1 MMPGTLAARR
11 YAKALLDLAR
21 AQGMQETVGV
31 ELARVA
37 EVLADPSLAKML
49 AVPNLPLKT
58 RKDIVEQL
66 GATLSLQPLMGNFL
80 RVLAENGRLSIVTD
94 IESAYQRLLE
104 RALGRVRAKVHAAA
118 PLSEEELNALV
129 DAFSRLT
136 NMTVLPTIE
145 LDPELLG
152 GVMVEIEGRVYDAS
166 LKTQLQRL
174 GQTLARQM

>member
-1 MMPGTLAARR
+1 MPETPAARR

-21 AQGMQETVGV
+21 GQGLQETVGV
-31 ELARVA
+31 ELARVT
-37 EVLADPSLAKML
+37 EVLADPSLAQLL
-49 AVPNLPLKT
+49 ALPNLPLKT
-58 RKDIVEQL
+58 RRDITER
-66 GATLSLQPLMGNFL
+66 LSTALALQPLTSNFL
-80 RVLAENGRLSIVTD
+80 RVLAENGRLD
-94 IESAYQRLLE
+94 IIPQVENAYQHLLE
-104 RALGRVRAKVHAAA
+104 RALGRVRAKVRAAA

-152 GVMVEIEGRVYDAS
+152 GVTVEIEGRVYDAS

-174 GQTLARQM
+174 GETLARQT

>member
-1 MMPGTLAARR
+1 MPETPAARR
-11 YAKALLDLAR
+11 YAKALLELAR
-21 AQGMQETVGV
+21 GQGMQETVGI
-31 ELARVA
+31 ELARVT
-37 EVLADPSLAKML
+37 EVLADPSLAQLL
-49 AVPNLPLKT
+49 ALPNLPLKT
-58 RKDIVEQL
+58 RRDIAERL
-66 GATLSLQPLMGNFL
+66 GIALALQPLTSNFL
-80 RVLAENGRLSIVTD
+80 RVLAENGRLDIVPH
-94 IESAYQRLLE
+94 IENAYQHLLE
-104 RALGRVRAKVHAAA
+104 RALGRVRAKVRAAA

-174 GQTLARQM
+174 GETLARQT

>member
-1 MMPGTLAARR
+1 MPETPAARR
-11 YAKALLDLAR
+11 YAKALLELAR
-21 AQGMQETVGV
+21 GQGMQETVGI
-31 ELARVA
+31 ELARVT
-37 EVLADPSLAKML
+37 EVLADPSLAQLL
-49 AVPNLPLKT
+49 ALPNLPLKT
-58 RKDIVEQL
+58 RRDITERL
-66 GATLSLQPLMGNFL
+66 GTALALQPLTSNFL
-80 RVLAENGRLSIVTD
+80 RVLAENGRLDIVPH
-94 IESAYQRLLE
+94 IENAYQHLLE
-104 RALGRVRAKVHAAA
+104 RALGRVRAKVRAAA

-174 GQTLARQM
+174 GETLARQT

>member
-1 MMPGTLAARR
+1 MPGTPAARR

-21 AQGMQETVGV
+21 AQGRQETVGV

-37 EVLADPSLAKML
+37 EVLADPSLAQML

-58 RKDIVEQL
+58 RRDIAEQL
-66 GATLSLQPLMGNFL
+66 GAALSLQPLMNNFL
-80 RVLAENGRLSIVTD
+80 RVLAENGRLNITTH
-94 IESAYQRLLE
+94 IESAYQHLLE
-104 RALGRVRAKVHAAA
+104 RALGRVRAKVRSAA

-136 NMTVLPTIE
+136 TMTVLPTIE

-174 GQTLARQM
+174 GETLARQM

>member
-1 MMPGTLAARR
+1 MPETPAARR
-11 YAKALLDLAR
+11 YAKALLELAR
-21 AQGMQETVGV
+21 GQGMQETVGI

-37 EVLADPSLAKML
+37 EVLADPSLAQLL
-49 AVPNLPLKT
+49 ALPNLPLKT
-58 RKDIVEQL
+58 RRDLAEQL
-66 GATLSLQPLMGNFL
+66 GTTLALQPLTSNFL
-80 RVLAENGRLSIVTD
+80 RVLAENGRLDIVSH
-94 IESAYQRLLE
+94 IENAYQHLLE
-104 RALGRVRAKVHAAA
+104 RALGRVRAKVRAAA

-174 GQTLARQM
+174 GETLARQT

>member
-1 MMPGTLAARR
+1 MPETPVARR
-11 YAKALLDLAR
+11 YAKALLELAR
-21 AQGMQETVGV
+21 GQGLQETVGV

-37 EVLADPSLAKML
+37 EVLADPSLAQLL
-49 AVPNLPLKT
+49 ALPNLPLKT
-58 RKDIVEQL
+58 RRDITER
-66 GATLSLQPLMGNFL
+66 LSTALALQPLTSNFL
-80 RVLAENGRLSIVTD
+80 RVLAENGRLD
-94 IESAYQRLLE
+94 IIPQVENAYQHLLE
-104 RALGRVRAKVHAAA
+104 RALGRVRAKVRAAA

-152 GVMVEIEGRVYDAS
+152 GVTVEIEGRVYDAS

-174 GQTLARQM
+174 GETLARQT

>member
-1 MMPGTLAARR
+1 MPETPAARR

-21 AQGMQETVGV
+21 GQGLQETVGV
-31 ELARVA
+31 ELARVT
-37 EVLADPSLAKML
+37 EVLADPSLAQLL
-49 AVPNLPLKT
+49 ALPNLPLKT
-58 RKDIVEQL
+58 RRDITER
-66 GATLSLQPLMGNFL
+66 LSTALALQPLTSNFL
-80 RVLAENGRLSIVTD
+80 RVLAENGRLD
-94 IESAYQRLLE
+94 IIPQVENAYQHLLE
-104 RALGRVRAKVHAAA
+104 RALGRVRAKVRAAA

-152 GVMVEIEGRVYDAS
+152 GVTVEIEGRVYDAS

-174 GQTLARQM
+174 GETLARQM

>member
-1 MMPGTLAARR
+1 MPGTPAARR

-58 RKDIVEQL
+58 RKDIAEQL
-66 GATLSLQPLMGNFL
+66 GATLSLQPLMSNFL
-80 RVLAENGRLSIVTD
+80 RVLAENGRLSIVTH

-118 PLSEEELNALV
+118 PLSEEELNVLV

-136 NMTVLPTIE
+136 NLAVLPTIE

-174 GQTLARQM
+174 GETLARQM

>member
-1 MMPGTLAARR
+1 
-11 YAKALLDLAR
+11 
-21 AQGMQETVGV
+21 MQETVGV

-37 EVLADPSLAKML
+37 EVLADPSLTRIL
-49 AVPNLPLKT
+49 AMPNLPLKT
-58 RKDIVEQL
+58 RRDIVEQL
-66 GATLSLQPLMGNFL
+66 GTALSLQPLMSNFL
-80 RVLAENGRLSIVTD
+80 RVLAENGRLHIIAP
-94 IESAYQRLLE
+94 IESSYQHLLE
-104 RALGRVRAKVHAAA
+104 RALGRVRAKVRAAA
-118 PLSEEELNALV
+118 PLSEEELNVLV

-174 GQTLARQM
+174 GETLARQM

>member
-1 MMPGTLAARR
+1 MPGTPAARR

-49 AVPNLPLKT
+49 AVPNLSLKT
-58 RKDIVEQL
+58 RKNIAEQL

-118 PLSEEELNALV
+118 PLSEEELNVLV

-166 LKTQLQRL
+166 LKTQLQRV
-174 GQTLARQM
+174 GETLARQM